1 MPAIDDLRDL
11 LARQL
16 EQIERTEPG
25 VRDGGDPEELHRF
38 RVATRR
44 SRALIRASRPLVRD
58 QLANL
63 DRELRWLGGVSGPVR
78 DLDVL
83 IDHLHSVSDS
93 LDPDQAGVE
102 AIIAALERERLKQ
115 REALIEAMGTQRF
128 RDLLARF
135 EEALPELRARDAGV
149 SLAGLARRE
158 LERLRADYK
167 DLGDDPEDDELHAV
181 RIRAKH
187 ARYAAEL
194 AALGED
200 GEELAA
206 LATALSTIQ
215 DLIGTHQD
223 AVVAELRVRSLATEE
238 SRLAAGRI
246 VERERARKR
255 KARADLPAAWKR
267 VERSAAKAF

>member
-16 EQIERTEPG
+16 ETIDHTEPG
-25 VRDGGDPEELHRF
+25 VLNGGDPEDLHKF

-83 IDHLHSVSDS
+83 IDHLRSLVDT
-93 LDPDQAGVE
+93 LDPDQAGAE
-102 AIIAALERERLKQ
+102 AIIAGLERERLKQ
-115 REALIEAMGTQRF
+115 RETLLEAIGTHRF

-135 EEALPELRARDAGV
+135 AEALAALRVRDAGV
-149 SLAGLARRE
+149 SLVGLARRE
-158 LERLRADYK
+158 LERLRSDYLE
-167 DLGDDPEDDELHAV
+167 LGDHPPDEELHAV

-194 AALGED
+194 AALGEG
-200 GEELAA
+200 GEP
-206 LATALSTIQ
+206 LATLADSLRAVQ

-223 AVVAELRVRSLATEE
+223 AVVAEQKVRSLATDE

-246 VERERARKR
+246 VELERRRKR
-255 KARADLPAAWKR
+255 QARADLPSAWKR
-267 VERSAAKAF
+267 VERSAEKAF

>member
-1 MPAIDDLRDL
+1 MPAIDELRDL

-16 EQIERTEPG
+16 EAIERTEPG
-25 VRDGGDPEELHRF
+25 VRNGGDPEDLHRF

-44 SRALIRASRPLVRD
+44 SRALMRASRPLVRD

-83 IDHLHSVSDS
+83 IDHLCS
-93 LDPDQAGVE
+93 LVDQLEPDQAGVE
-102 AIIAALERERLKQ
+102 AIIAGLERERLKQ
-115 REALIEAMGTQRF
+115 REALLAAIGTPRF

-135 EEALPELRARDAGV
+135 SEALSGLRARDAGV
-149 SLAGLARRE
+149 SLVGLARRE
-158 LERLRADYK
+158 LERLRSDYD
-167 DLGDDPEDDELHAV
+167 DLGVDPADDDLHTV

-194 AALGED
+194 AALAEGGEPMAT
-200 GEELAA
+200 LADA
-206 LATALSTIQ
+206 LRAVQ

-223 AVVAELRVRSLATEE
+223 AVVAEQRVRALATDE

-246 VERERARKR
+246 VERERERKR
-255 KARADLPAAWKR
+255 KARSELPEAWSR
-267 VERSAAKAF
+267 VERSAEKAF